1 MYVDIDMMAGNMSW
15 PVHVFTHPLPRQTQG
30 YSLTDPLVGPDAL
43 YGPIFFYRKNYSEMF
58 RTLGAKHSVHRSN
71 NEWNQYF
78 LMAKY
83 RQNFHVRFLTL
94 SSEALIY
101 VASSEKGSV

>member
-1 MYVDIDMMAGNMSW
+1 ML
-15 PVHVFTHPLPRQTQG
+15 LPIHYQEC
-30 YSLTDPLVGPDAL
+30 SLTDPLVGPDAL
-43 YGPIFFYRKNYSEMF
+43 HGPIFFDRKNYSEVF

-83 RQNFHVRFLTL
+83 QQDFHVRFLTL
-94 SSEALIY
+94 SSEALVY